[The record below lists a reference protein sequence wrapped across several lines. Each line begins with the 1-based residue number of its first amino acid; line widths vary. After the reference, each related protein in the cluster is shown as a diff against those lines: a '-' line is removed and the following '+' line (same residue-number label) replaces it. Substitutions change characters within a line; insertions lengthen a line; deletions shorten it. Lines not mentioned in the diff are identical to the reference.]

1 MKLLVEYAL
10 EIAESAKNLI
20 SSDVDVKDFINDK
33 INFCAK
39 NYKEYCE
46 IWDLVDDLM
55 K

>member
-10 EIAESAKNLI
+10 EIAERAKNVI
-20 SSDVDVKDFINDK
+20 SSDVKDFINDE

-46 IWDLVDDLM
+46 IWKLVDDLM